1 MTGQS
6 FVNYVRHFRISKAQE
21 ILASTD
27 KSISDVSQQTGFC
40 DQSYFGTVFRALAK
54 MTPLTY
60 RRRTVRPGYPDRTN
74 IVAIMQ
80 SGRIGAFFLV
90 FSSTLVAAQTKTAKE
105 IEIPQFED
113 HSLTSG
119 LTVSHISTP
128 EQHYIV
134 ESMSGGIALFDCDD
148 DGKLDIAVVNGS
160 TVDRYRAGGDPLVVY
175 ISQRILAFWEDT
187 G

>member
-1 MTGQS
+1 M
-6 FVNYVRHFRISKAQE
+6 
-21 ILASTD
+21 
-27 KSISDVSQQTGFC
+27 
-40 DQSYFGTVFRALAK
+40 
-54 MTPLTY
+54 
-60 RRRTVRPGYPDRTN
+60 
-74 IVAIMQ
+74 AIMQ

-148 DGKLDIAVVNGS
+148 DGKLDIAVVNGRPWI
-160 TVDRYRAGGDPLVVY
+160 VIAPAGTLWWS
-175 ISQRILAFWEDT
+175 ISRKGFWRFGRIPAKS
-187 G
+187 